1 MLVDVLETS
10 PLAASLDAQPVDKRV
25 LRPIGGFGVS
35 NAAAAARTHLAA
47 QVAKSQARSADDD
60 ADEHIEEASSSLQEA
75 SWTRTRA
82 ST

>member
-10 PLAASLDAQPVDKRV
+10 PLAASLDAQPVDTRV
-25 LRPIGGFGVS
+25 LRPIGGIGVS

-60 ADEHIEEASSSLQEA
+60 DDEHIEAVSYTHL
-75 SWTRTRA
+75 
-82 ST
+82 